1 MRDSLVE
8 KGILGE
14 LRKYC
19 NERGIF
25 RFTVTNVTSCTHP
38 YVYDITKKP
47 NSMLIANL
55 YDVKQNIVIADYAWV
70 NINKTLLDLELKP
83 GDIVE
88 ASYYAEKYRAGKE
101 YFPLNTIR
109 RPNNFYRL
117 KWINNA
123 HIIGHEDIIDPLSKP
138 VIDLQTGISYK
149 SFYSYCEDTPFC
161 RTKEDFELLVIQL
174 IDSLHYIPIWL
185 KLGTMRYKRV
195 NIKPV
200 HRPRRG
206 VKLPKDWKRYKKV
219 CKLRQYNLYNSAN
232 IRPNI
237 MFQYIYD
244 KTTKEQRDV
253 LVNYNCTPP
262 IPITDVTPATDNT
275 IKHEYEDAGFTGFRF
290 KKS

>member
-88 ASYYAEKYRAGKE
+88 ASYYAEKYR
-101 YFPLNTIR
+101 
-109 RPNNFYRL
+109 
-117 KWINNA
+117 
-123 HIIGHEDIIDPLSKP
+123 LSAK
-138 VIDLQTGISYK
+138 
-149 SFYSYCEDTPFC
+149 
-161 RTKEDFELLVIQL
+161 
-174 IDSLHYIPIWL
+174 
-185 KLGTMRYKRV
+185 
-195 NIKPV
+195 NIF
-200 HRPRRG
+200 H
-206 VKLPKDWKRYKKV
+206 
-219 CKLRQYNLYNSAN
+219 
-232 IRPNI
+232 
-237 MFQYIYD
+237 
-244 KTTKEQRDV
+244 
-253 LVNYNCTPP
+253 
-262 IPITDVTPATDNT
+262 
-275 IKHEYEDAGFTGFRF
+275 
-290 KKS
+290 